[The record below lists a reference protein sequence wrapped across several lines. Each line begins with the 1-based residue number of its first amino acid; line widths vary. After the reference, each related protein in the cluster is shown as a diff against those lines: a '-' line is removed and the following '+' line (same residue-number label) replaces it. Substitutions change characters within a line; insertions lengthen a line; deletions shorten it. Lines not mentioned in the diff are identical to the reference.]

1 MRERIVSLIY
11 LVGWLLVVIGA
22 IGLALTGQWSSDS
35 RKALVK

>member
-1 MRERIVSLIY
+1 MRKYVVSMIY

-35 RKALVK
+35 RRSMR